1 MSLSQALEFRAA
13 YVYDSALFMK
23 KKTNKPK
30 RNWQKPV
37 LLTTAATL
45 SSLGQ
50 ASFAQEEDTGELPPV
65 MVISQAPETETQ
77 SVTLLSGETI
87 TLGGI
92 SEVRD
97 IQTALPNFTVFD
109 ANNTRMPKFSVR
121 GLRENSF
128 GAGQS
133 AIGMYVDGVPYSDML
148 SRGLSLYDVDHIEFL
163 RGPQGTRFG
172 AGAAPGGVVSIKT
185 RQPGAEWGGNAGLSF
200 GDHDSQEYRLNASGP
215 ISDTLGVSI
224 SGQYNDRDGFIKNLA
239 TGSEIDSRET
249 TAGRLQFVL
258 KPSDPWTLRLTG
270 STERYDDGFM
280 PTYNPLSDAGPR
292 KVNRDFPGYVDSD
305 VDTLA
310 LTAEFDGSQYDFSSV
325 TAYRSWEQDLQQ
337 DFDFTAIPVVMP
349 QIGFFPVIGVSQPD
363 LEQFSQELK
372 LSSKENETFN
382 WALGAYY
389 SDRDTDNVSGS
400 LYPQGML
407 HPQFGQLPGPI
418 PNYTSASMNDE
429 DKALFWEGD
438 LLALQLGIK
447 ITAGLRYQDSDRSI
461 NRSSSTASVNA
472 SDDWD
477 AWLPKLGV
485 SFALSERGTLFA
497 SAAKGFQSGG
507 FNYYGGTPESAQY
520 DSAESW
526 NYEFGWSAIWNGGR
540 LHTRA
545 AVFYS
550 DFEDY
555 QVYSLN
561 PMNPTEAYMVNASEA
576 SSYGLELEAEAAV
589 SDTVTLSAALG
600 LVNAEFDSY
609 TDSVLRGVLGPHAA
623 GYEFGGNDINFVP
636 EYTANLAAHI
646 QLPWNLYTN
655 WEVQGIGD
663 YWLDEANTAEQD
675 AYALLNARIGYKRDN
690 WELFVYA
697 RNLTDEDYSNNALDL
712 RYTDYSNPAAPRPAG
727 MILHI
732 PGWERTIGA
741 GLSASF

>member
-1 MSLSQALEFRAA
+1 MRKQ
-13 YVYDSALFMK
+13 
-23 KKTNKPK
+23 TPK
-30 RNWQKPV
+30 LNRNWQKPV

-45 SSLGQ
+45 SAIGQ
-50 ASFAQEEDTGELPPV
+50 AGLAQEEASGELPPV

-133 AIGMYVDGVPYSDML
+133 AIGMYVDGVPYSDMM

-224 SGQYNDRDGFIKNLA
+224 SGLYNDRDGFIKNVP

-258 KPSDPWTLRLTG
+258 KPSDPWTLRLSG

-280 PTYNPLSDAGPR
+280 PTYNPLSDGGPH
-292 KVNRDFPGYVDSD
+292 KVNRDFPGYVDTD
-305 VDTLA
+305 VDTIA

-349 QIGFFPVIGVSQPD
+349 QLGFFPVIGVSQPD
-363 LEQFSQELK
+363 VEQFSQELK
-372 LSSKENETFN
+372 LSSEESETFN
-382 WALGAYY
+382 WSAGAYY

-407 HPQFGQLPGPI
+407 HPLYGQLPGPI
-418 PNYTSASMNDE
+418 PNYTTASMNDK

-438 LLALQLGIK
+438 LLASQAGIT

-461 NRSSSTASVNA
+461 NRSSSTASVND

-485 SFALSERGTLFA
+485 SFALNERDTVFA

-507 FNYYGGTPESAQY
+507 FNYFGGTPESAQY
-520 DSAESW
+520 DAAESW
-526 NYEFGWSAIWNGGR
+526 NYEIGWSASWNGGR

-545 AVFYS
+545 ALFYS

-555 QVYSLN
+555 QVYRLN

-609 TDSVLRGVLGPHAA
+609 TDNVLRGVLGPHAA

-636 EYTANLAAHI
+636 EYTANLGAHI
-646 QLPWNLYTN
+646 ELPWNLYTN
-655 WEVQGIGD
+655 WEVQGIGE

-675 AYALLNARIGYKRDN
+675 AYALVNARVGYKRDN

-697 RNLTDEDYSNNALDL
+697 RNLTDEDYSNNALDM

>member
-1 MSLSQALEFRAA
+1 MRKQ
-13 YVYDSALFMK
+13 
-23 KKTNKPK
+23 TPK
-30 RNWQKPV
+30 LNRNWQKPV

-45 SSLGQ
+45 SAIGQ
-50 ASFAQEEDTGELPPV
+50 AGLAQEEASGELPPV

-133 AIGMYVDGVPYSDML
+133 AIGMYVDGVPYSDMM

-224 SGQYNDRDGFIKNLA
+224 SGLYNDRDGFIKNVP

-258 KPSDPWTLRLTG
+258 KPSDPWTLRLSG

-280 PTYNPLSDAGPR
+280 PTYNPLSDGGPH
-292 KVNRDFPGYVDSD
+292 KVNRDFPGYVDTD
-305 VDTLA
+305 VDTIA

-349 QIGFFPVIGVSQPD
+349 QLGFFPVIGVSQPD
-363 LEQFSQELK
+363 VEQFSQELK
-372 LSSKENETFN
+372 LSSEESETFN
-382 WALGAYY
+382 WSAGAYY

-407 HPQFGQLPGPI
+407 HPLYGQLPGPI
-418 PNYTSASMNDE
+418 PNYTTASMNDE

-438 LLALQLGIK
+438 LLASQAGIT

-461 NRSSSTASVNA
+461 NRSSSTASVND

-485 SFALSERGTLFA
+485 SFALNERDTVFA

-507 FNYYGGTPESAQY
+507 FNYFGGTPESAQY
-520 DSAESW
+520 DAAESW
-526 NYEFGWSAIWNGGR
+526 NYEIGWSASWNGGR

-545 AVFYS
+545 ALFYS

-555 QVYSLN
+555 QVYRLN

-609 TDSVLRGVLGPHAA
+609 TDNVLRGVLGPHAA

-636 EYTANLAAHI
+636 EYTANLGAHI
-646 QLPWNLYTN
+646 ELPWNLYTN
-655 WEVQGIGD
+655 WEVQGIGE

-675 AYALLNARIGYKRDN
+675 AYALVNARLGYKRDN

>member
-1 MSLSQALEFRAA
+1 MRKQ
-13 YVYDSALFMK
+13 
-23 KKTNKPK
+23 TPK
-30 RNWQKPV
+30 LNRNWQKPV

-45 SSLGQ
+45 SALGQ
-50 ASFAQEEDTGELPPV
+50 AGLAQEEASGELPPV

-133 AIGMYVDGVPYSDML
+133 AIGMYVDGVPYSDMM

-224 SGQYNDRDGFIKNLA
+224 SGLYNDRDGFIKNVP

-258 KPSDPWTLRLTG
+258 KPSDPWTLRLSG

-280 PTYNPLSDAGPR
+280 PTYNPLSDGGPH
-292 KVNRDFPGYVDSD
+292 KVNRDFPGYVDTD
-305 VDTLA
+305 VDTIA

-349 QIGFFPVIGVSQPD
+349 QLGFFPVIGVSQPD
-363 LEQFSQELK
+363 VEQFSQELK
-372 LSSKENETFN
+372 LSSEESETFN
-382 WALGAYY
+382 WSAGAYY

-407 HPQFGQLPGPI
+407 HPLYGQLPGPI
-418 PNYTSASMNDE
+418 PNYTTASMNDE

-438 LLALQLGIK
+438 LLASQAGIT

-461 NRSSSTASVNA
+461 NRSSSTASVND

-485 SFALSERGTLFA
+485 SFALNERDTVFA

-520 DSAESW
+520 DAAESW
-526 NYEFGWSAIWNGGR
+526 NYEIGWSASWNGGR

-545 AVFYS
+545 ALFYS

-555 QVYSLN
+555 QVYRLN

-609 TDSVLRGVLGPHAA
+609 TDNVLRGVLGPHAA

-636 EYTANLAAHI
+636 EYTANLGAHI
-646 QLPWNLYTN
+646 ELPWNLYTN
-655 WEVQGIGD
+655 WEVQGIGE

-675 AYALLNARIGYKRDN
+675 AYALVNARLGYKRDN

>member
-1 MSLSQALEFRAA
+1 MIKR
-13 YVYDSALFMK
+13 V
-23 KKTNKPK
+23 NKINGK
-30 RNWQKPV
+30 WQKP
-37 LLTTAATL
+37 LLITTAATL

-50 ASFAQEEDTGELPPV
+50 AGLGQEEDTGELPPV
-65 MVISQAPETETQ
+65 MVISEAPETETQ
-77 SVTLLSGETI
+77 SVTLLSGDTI

-133 AIGMYVDGVPYSDML
+133 AIGMYVDGVPYSDMM

-172 AGAAPGGVVSIKT
+172 VGAASGGVISINT
-185 RQPGAEWGGNAGLSF
+185 RQPGSEWGGNAGLSF
-200 GDHDSQEYRLNASGP
+200 GDHNSQEYRLNASGP
-215 ISDTLGVSI
+215 ISQTLGVSI
-224 SGQYNDRDGFIKNLA
+224 SGLYNDRDGFIKNVA
-239 TGSEIDSRET
+239 TGSDIDSRET

-258 KPSDPWTLRLTG
+258 NPSDPWTLRLTG

-280 PTYNPLSDAGPR
+280 PAYNPLSDVGPH
-292 KVNRDFPGYVDSD
+292 KVNRDFPGYVDTD
-305 VDTLA
+305 VDTFA

-363 LEQFSQELK
+363 VEQFSQELN
-372 LSSKENETFN
+372 LSSKESDTFN
-382 WALGAYY
+382 WALGAFY

-407 HPQFGQLPGPI
+407 HPLYGQLPGPI
-418 PNYTSASMNDE
+418 PNYTNASMNDE
-429 DKALFWEGD
+429 DKALYWEGD
-438 LLALQLGIK
+438 LLASQTGVK

-461 NRSSSTASVNA
+461 NRSNSTSSVNA

-485 SFALSERGTLFA
+485 SYALNERDTIFA

-520 DSAESW
+520 DAAESW
-526 NYEFGWSAIWNGGR
+526 NYEIGWSASWNGGR

-555 QVYSLN
+555 QVYRLN

-609 TDSVLRGVLGPHAA
+609 TDSVLRSVLGPHAA
-623 GYEFGGNDINFVP
+623 GYEYGGNDINFVP

-675 AYALLNARIGYKRDN
+675 AYALVNARIGYKRDN